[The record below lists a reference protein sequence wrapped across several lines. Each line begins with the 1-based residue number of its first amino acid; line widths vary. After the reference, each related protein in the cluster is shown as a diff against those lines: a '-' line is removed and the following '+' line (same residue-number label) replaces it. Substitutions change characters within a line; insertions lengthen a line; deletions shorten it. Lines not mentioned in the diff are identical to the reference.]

1 MGQVLHSALQ
11 ELADLRKKCVDE
23 KFENP
28 KVSIIVP
35 IYNVEP
41 YIDECLDSLVRQT
54 IKELEFICID
64 DGSVD
69 NSYKILEQYAKYDAR
84 FIVLKQKYYN
94 YK

>member
-1 MGQVLHSALQ
+1 MGGYVQQVYS
-11 ELADLRKKCVDE
+11 ELAELQSKCVQE

-35 IYNVEP
+35 IYHVEP

-64 DGSVD
+64 DGSAD
-69 NSYKILEQYAKYDAR
+69 ISILLIQMT
-84 FIVLKQKYYN
+84 N
-94 YK
+94 